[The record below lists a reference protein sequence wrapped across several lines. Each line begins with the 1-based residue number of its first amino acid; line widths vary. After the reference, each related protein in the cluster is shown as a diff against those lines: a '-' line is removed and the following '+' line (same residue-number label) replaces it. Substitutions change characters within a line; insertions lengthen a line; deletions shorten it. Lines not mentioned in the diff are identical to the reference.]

1 MTTANERKILE
12 TADANAIA
20 RIAAQRG
27 RKVAPVAAPVAAVV
41 DVQAVAQT
49 VAAAD
54 ALPAMHDAMDE
65 VLAAGIDLGRLEA
78 MDFIATVANSASL
91 AIYENVKKSKGWRLL
106 RNPKS
111 CDGRNFESLEEF
123 CEVKLGKSY
132 RRLQEL
138 SAAKGLIGQE
148 AFEQAERLG
157 LRQRDY
163 NAIKTLPAPD
173 QELVRRAVE
182 EAQSRDEVLDL
193 LQELAARHAKEK
205 QTLAAEHQAT
215 QALLA
220 DKSEALLR
228 RADEVERLQSDLR
241 LIKTAP
247 PDKVVQKLLEE
258 AGIHLE
264 TAKGAIGGVVR
275 ASVQALMEHSFTH
288 AGERGQAARQEA
300 ARMLGELMAEL
311 RKLRD
316 EFAVPGVNAAIGAA
330 AGNGAR
336 SSADERPEWQR
347 WADQEEAS
355 AAATVAASATHD
367 GAAQ

>member
-27 RKVAPVAAPVAAVV
+27 RKPAPAAAPVAAVV
-41 DVQAVAQT
+41 DVQVVAQA

-78 MDFIATVANSASL
+78 MDFVLTVSTSAIF
-91 AIYENVKKSKGWRLL
+91 AIYENVKKSKAWRLL
-106 RNPKS
+106 RNPQS
-111 CDGRNFESLEEF
+111 SDGQNFQNLDEF
-123 CEVKLGKSY
+123 CQVKLGKSY
-132 RRLQEL
+132 KRLQQMAGNQ
-138 SAAKGLIGQE
+138 AAIGQE

-228 RADEVERLQSDLR
+228 RADEVERLQSELR
-241 LIKTAP
+241 LIKIAP
-247 PDKVVQKLLEE
+247 PDKVAQKLLEE
-258 AGIHLE
+258 AGSHLE

-275 ASVQALMEHSFTH
+275 DSVRALMEHSFTH

-330 AGNGAR
+330 AGNSAG

-347 WADQEEAS
+347 WADQEDAS
-355 AAATVAASATHD
+355 TAATVAANAAHD